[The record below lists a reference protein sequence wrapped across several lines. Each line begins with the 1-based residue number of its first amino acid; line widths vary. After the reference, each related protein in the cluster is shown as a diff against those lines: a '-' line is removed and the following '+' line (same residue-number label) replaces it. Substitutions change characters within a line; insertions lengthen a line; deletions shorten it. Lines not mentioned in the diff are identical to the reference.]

1 MKLTKAELQS
11 ERLATVGSAWAIQLY
26 ANDPDENGTFPA
38 ADLWCVGVV
47 VYRDDPFRR
56 GCGVI
61 TMYALPPVISEMPE
75 RPIVSAAETPL
86 YAHMLFAY
94 SLVGGGL
101 VHLPNAEVRDMDKIA
116 RPRLRTYSDVFGWR
130 ANDID
135 LATMKTLPSCT
146 RITQEEAGDCIDKGI
161 GNAGIMRKGATCA
174 HYGGW
179 RWHDPP
185 RRPRDPV
192 HPDVAK
198 YYRTPIK

>member
-11 ERLATVGSAWAIQLY
+11 ERLATVGSAWAIQLF
-26 ANDPDENGTFPA
+26 ATDPDESGKFPPA
-38 ADLWCVGVV
+38 NLWCVGVV

-56 GCGVI
+56 GCGVVM
-61 TMYALPPVISEMPE
+61 MYALPPVFAETPTC
-75 RPIVSAAETPL
+75 PIVSAAETPL
-86 YAHMLFAY
+86 YAHLIAAS
-94 SLVGGGL
+94 SLIDGGL
-101 VHLPNAEVRDMDKIA
+101 VHLPNAEVRDIDNVA

-135 LATMKTLPSCT
+135 LATMKTLPSRT
-146 RITQEEAGDCIDKGI
+146 RITQEEAGDCIDNGV
-161 GNAGIMRKGATCA
+161 GLAGIMRKGATCA

-192 HPDVAK
+192 HTDVAK
-198 YYRTPIK
+198 YYR